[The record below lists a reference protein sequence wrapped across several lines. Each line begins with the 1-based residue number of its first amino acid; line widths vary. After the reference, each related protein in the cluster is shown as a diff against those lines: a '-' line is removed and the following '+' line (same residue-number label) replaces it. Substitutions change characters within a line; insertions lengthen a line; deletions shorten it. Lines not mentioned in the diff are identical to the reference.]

1 MPNTPNIPEF
11 KKRKYAIAK
20 ISKSK
25 NKEHAAAS
33 KIQSFARKKI
43 NTMQKWV
50 KSHRNKVIDANK
62 IRLEWK
68 NEWHNASE
76 TSLINAWMYG
86 HIVTDNNDNNLK
98 IKINKLIDSHGS
110 ARNGT
115 GYIYRSLLL
124 SHNISKLIEKG
135 TSIPHRHP
143 SSWTLN
149 PMMAVGWRDP
159 RREGVVILRMKTA
172 SNVRK
177 LFIGSYRPPIN
188 MANNTNP
195 TTTEFQNQA
204 EVIVASTNFIVRRVQ
219 SIPIGVLTGVNK
231 TGKNHKR
238 LPNTCYGSISRNQ
251 PGLKLPGYTQEIC
264 SNNLAM
270 PSILL
275 VDVYPKPL
283 IS

>member
-1 MPNTPNIPEF
+1 MPNTPNIPEP
-11 KKRKYAIAK
+11 KKRKYAN
-20 ISKSK
+20 KSK
-25 NKEHAAAS
+25 NKEHAKAS
-33 KIQSFARKKI
+33 VIQSFARKKI

-62 IRLEWK
+62 IRVNLK
-68 NEWHNASE
+68 NEVNNE
-76 TSLINAWMYG
+76 TKTSLINAWMFG
-86 HIVTDNNDNNLK
+86 NTLRDNNINV
-98 IKINKLIDSHGS
+98 KINKLIDSHGS

-115 GYIYRSLLL
+115 GYVYRSLLF
-124 SHNISKLIEKG
+124 SPNINVSMQEG
-135 TSIPHRHP
+135 TSIPHPHP

-149 PMMAVGWRDP
+149 PKMAVGWVDP

-188 MANNTNP
+188 INHYYTNP
-195 TTTEFQNQA
+195 TNPDYQNQA
-204 EVIVASTNFIVRRVQ
+204 EVIVASSNFIVRRVQ
-219 SIPIGVLTGVNK
+219 SIPICVLTGVNK
-231 TGKNHKR
+231 TGKNHKS
-238 LPNTCYGSISRNQ
+238 LPNPMVYGEIR
-251 PGLKLPGYTQEIC
+251 PALKLPGYTPEIC